1 VLAGEESEANAAS
14 CERLSGFNIRR
25 SGPGDLEAIVSMRI
39 EFERAIRDSGSLD
52 EDARRRELRSLFG
65 RDLSSGELLA
75 WLAEEDGRPI
85 AEAALRLR
93 GDSGELLNVY
103 TAPAFRRR
111 GLGSALVDEAIAEA
125 DKLGLRRVTLQ
136 PTEDS
141 RRIYERRGFRG
152 GSRSMSLVLP
162 RPPAPSV

>member
-1 VLAGEESEANAAS
+1 MSDADPDILGTSTFKFRRAGE
-14 CERLSGFNIRR
+14 
-25 SGPGDLEAIVSMRI
+25 GDLEAIVAMRI
-39 EFERAIRDSGSLD
+39 EFERASRDSGSLD
-52 EDARRRELRSLFG
+52 EQARRSELLSLFG
-65 RDLSSGELLA
+65 RDLSSGTLLA
-75 WLAEEDGRPI
+75 WLAEEGGRPV
-85 AEAALRLR
+85 AQAALRLR

-103 TAPAFRRR
+103 TAPDFRRR
-111 GLGSALVDEAIAEA
+111 GLGSALVDMALAEA

-162 RPPAPSV
+162 RPPVPSV